1 MLHCHADRPGLH
13 CSTGFVRRA
22 TTQHTSCY
30 DRQLLKA
37 TLYTAAMFRN
47 KTKIAS
53 SRRVKASFGPESTSH
68 APTQALQHHTSVVT
82 DNARKRARQEDVA
95 AQPVPAALHQH
106 NSRASKAHALAVF
119 QGLVESASRARQ
131 SSTVP
136 EAAAI
141 AAPVLCPAAQQEAK
155 VLDVGNS
162 SAVPAQATMPAAV
175 PATEPQLIAD
185 PTIDCLQ
192 PSFPELRQ
200 KASERLQKL
209 HQQVQSR
216 SKTYLYQFD
225 TVLQQAKEAVTA
237 VAQHMQAA
245 TAKAQAESGLN
256 VQSHELSC
264 GHPDALLNLSCRIW
278 VGLSLL

>member
-1 MLHCHADRPGLH
+1 
-13 CSTGFVRRA
+13 
-22 TTQHTSCY
+22 
-30 DRQLLKA
+30 
-37 TLYTAAMFRN
+37 MFRN

-53 SRRVKASFGPESTSH
+53 SRKVKAPFGPESTSH

-141 AAPVLCPAAQQEAK
+141 AAPVLCPAAQQETK

-162 SAVPAQATMPAAV
+162 SAVQHMHVPAQATMPAAV

-245 TAKAQAESGLN
+245 TAKAQAVSGLN
-256 VQSHELSC
+256 VQSDELSC